1 MHWENNAGTEDLLH
15 RDSIGCDCRFDLRI
29 GGVQPATAIDF
40 PGRLSAV
47 LFCAGC
53 PWNCAYCHNAG
64 LRDSSAGAVLSWET
78 VGKFLLDRV
87 GFLDGIVVSGG
98 EPTMH
103 EGLPQLLFWLKSLGY
118 ATAIHTNG
126 YNPVML
132 NRVLRACLVDYVAM
146 DIKATPA
153 RYDSITGVP
162 NSSIAASRSIRAI
175 LSSGIEYEFRTT
187 WHPSLLSVAE
197 LRDTMRAVASVGAKR
212 YYLQTFQP
220 KGVADPGLVSTGT
233 GVQFPADIVAEAEK
247 SFPEFA
253 VR

>member
-1 MHWENNAGTEDLLH
+1 MEDLPQY
-15 RDSIGCDCRFDLRI
+15 DSIGCDCRFDIRI
-29 GGVQPATAIDF
+29 GGLQPMTAIDF
-40 PGRLSAV
+40 PGRLAAV

-64 LRDSSAGAVLSWET
+64 LRDSSTGNTLSWET

-87 GFLDGIVVSGG
+87 GFLEGVVVSGG

-103 EGLPQLLFWLKSLGY
+103 AGLPQLLSWLKDLGY

-126 YNPVML
+126 YNPDML
-132 NRVLRACLVDYVAM
+132 NRIFRARLVDYVAM

-153 RYDSITGVP
+153 RYDAITGVP

-175 LSSGIEYEFRTT
+175 LSSGVEYEFRTT

-197 LRDTMRAVASVGAKR
+197 LHDTMRAVASVGAKR
-212 YYLQTFQP
+212 YFLQAFQP
-220 KGVADPGLVSTGT
+220 NGVADFGLASTGT
-233 GVQFPADIVAEAEK
+233 GVLFPTDLVAEAEK